1 MLENKKTS
9 YFKRLMKGQINLN
22 ITFWIW
28 FVFISLLVNIFID
41 NSFNQINYHQSNDRL
56 ILSIIIYLLTFIYS
70 ILIFIAVFRSA
81 DNYTGNKLWPF
92 LSKVIVSINLFF
104 SLFSAYDLLRVTI
117 FEDYAIKSEINSFK
131 NSLPLKVN
139 SYSHL
144 TDIGIEEKNIFYTYK
159 LNNMD
164 INSANNYNLKKFES
178 QIQDSLCEEENTLKL
193 LKKDYV
199 LNYTY
204 IDKNEEKV
212 IDIETNKLSC
222 GEGIYD
228 LDILK
233 ELIRQG
239 N

>member
-1 MLENKKTS
+1 MSENKNQS
-9 YFKRLMKGQINLN
+9 YFKRLLEGQINLN

-28 FVFISLLVNIFID
+28 FVFITLAINIFID
-41 NSFNQINYHQSNDRL
+41 NSFSQVNYHQNANEL
-56 ILSIIIYLLTFIYS
+56 KFSIIIYLLTFIYS
-70 ILIFIAVFRSA
+70 ILIFIAIYKSA
-81 DNYTGNKLWPF
+81 DNYTGNKIWPF
-92 LSKVIVSINLFF
+92 LSKVIISINLFF
-104 SLFSAYDLLRVTI
+104 SLLGAYEILKVTF

-131 NSLPLKVN
+131 ESLPLKVN
-139 SYSHL
+139 SFSHL
-144 TDIGIEEKNIFYTYK
+144 TDIGIEDKNIYYTYK
-159 LNNMD
+159 LDKMD
-164 INSANNYNLKKFES
+164 KTSANDYNLKKFKS

-193 LKKDYV
+193 LKKDYI

-204 IDKNEEKV
+204 LDKNKKKL

-222 GEGIYD
+222 GKGIYD

>member
-1 MLENKKTS
+1 MLENKKSS
-9 YFKRLMKGQINLN
+9 YFKKLIKGEINLN

-28 FVFISLLVNIFID
+28 FVFLSLAINLFID
-41 NSFNQINYHQSNDRL
+41 NSFNETNYHQSNNEL
-56 ILSIIIYLLTFIYS
+56 IFNIITYLLIFIYS
-70 ILIFIAVFRSA
+70 ILIFIAIYRSA
-81 DNYTGNKLWPF
+81 DKYKGNKLWPF
-92 LSKVIVSINLFF
+92 LAKVIISINLFF
-104 SLFSAYDLLRVTI
+104 SLFSAYDLLRATI

-144 TDIGIEEKNIFYTYK
+144 TDINIENKNIYYTYR
-159 LNNMD
+159 LDNMD
-164 INSANNYNLKKFES
+164 IHNKEEYNLNKFKS
-178 QIQDSLCEEENTLKL
+178 QVQDSLCEEENTLRL
-193 LKKDYV
+193 LKKDYI

-204 IDKNEEKV
+204 IDKNKEKL

-222 GEGIYD
+222 GESIYD

-233 ELIRQG
+233 ELIKQG